1 MKKGLLHKFLLAP
14 LLMLLL
20 YIGTLFPLAG
30 EGIRSLLHLLPE
42 LFNAA
47 ASLLITL
54 LNSVT
59 ALANSFLSNISP
71 RPAHGFS
78 SLAGTALRLLT
89 YVFSGLSPA
98 F

>member
-42 LFNAA
+42 LFNA
-47 ASLLITL
+47 
-54 LNSVT
+54 VT
-59 ALANSFLSNISP
+59 QQAKVVVVLHAVPQIFQP
-71 RPAHGFS
+71 Q
-78 SLAGTALRLLT
+78 
-89 YVFSGLSPA
+89 
-98 F
+98 